1 MNPRTSGII
10 STIKICGT
18 APTQKKHTHQK
29 DTAHTYSSN
38 ARQICQGL
46 DKRINC
52 YEEPVGRG
60 REKESKSLKVGGA
73 RVGRDLEGKRAFVK
87 VA

>member
-1 MNPRTSGII
+1 M
-10 STIKICGT
+10 
-18 APTQKKHTHQK
+18 
-29 DTAHTYSSN
+29 
-38 ARQICQGL
+38 
-46 DKRINC
+46 
-52 YEEPVGRG
+52 EEPVGRA